1 MINSPAKPSLS
12 FFWINLRPFKK
23 WLIVVMLI
31 VFIDSLL
38 AGMGVGIILPMIQ
51 TLLEQNPS
59 KLLIVKIFPSLAG
72 MSIQHRILVVSA
84 ITFVLFLSRFVI
96 GLLRVG
102 LVKSFAEKLRRFW
115 SCKIGENIVHGPYQY
130 YIEKPQGA
138 WLNDWL
144 TEPISASAFCINYI
158 NYMSSITTF
167 IILMFLGVMI
177 SWKVMLSVSIV
188 LILILFL
195 VRKFTQ
201 KSAIE
206 HSRNKSKVIQ
216 RLSSLVNECL
226 THIKDIKTLNAE
238 NHSLGKISD
247 QFDTLRNI
255 LVKAQIYAELPRL
268 SGELFASILISISLI
283 YLSYTSELKMED
295 FLPFLAFYTVL
306 IYRLITSS
314 MGVMTSRIKAFQEFH
329 SLVKVQS
336 LSSNFLPHNRSDDGL
351 DFDAILTDISFNN
364 VEFGY
369 NSKVN
374 VIRGANFI
382 LHRGKLTVLS
392 GKSGHGKTTLIDLLL
407 RLIAP
412 QAGKI
417 EVNNLNIMEFNLAHW
432 RKCFGYVSQDAA
444 LFHGSIL
451 ENLTIGLPEVS
462 QAEIERA
469 CEMAGCL
476 DFISGLPANFNTMV
490 GERGLSLSGGQRK
503 RIAIARAL
511 LRKPQFL
518 ILDETTTSFEIS
530 IEKEILYNL
539 RNKIPKMAIV
549 LISHR
554 VNDDYQ
560 PDYIITIDKGI
571 VVA

>member
-1 MINSPAKPSLS
+1 
-12 FFWINLRPFKK
+12 
-23 WLIVVMLI
+23 
-31 VFIDSLL
+31 
-38 AGMGVGIILPMIQ
+38 
-51 TLLEQNPS
+51 
-59 KLLIVKIFPSLAG
+59 
-72 MSIQHRILVVSA
+72 
-84 ITFVLFLSRFVI
+84 
-96 GLLRVG
+96 
-102 LVKSFAEKLRRFW
+102 
-115 SCKIGENIVHGPYQY
+115 
-130 YIEKPQGA
+130 
-138 WLNDWL
+138 
-144 TEPISASAFCINYI
+144 
-158 NYMSSITTF
+158 
-167 IILMFLGVMI
+167 MFLGVMI

-188 LILILFL
+188 LISILFL

-201 KSAIE
+201 KSAID

-255 LVKAQIYAELPRL
+255 LVKAQIFAELPRL

-283 YLSYTSELKMED
+283 YLSYTSELRMED

-369 NSKVN
+369 DSKAN
-374 VIRGANFI
+374 VIKGVNFI

-462 QAEIERA
+462 QAEIERS

-476 DFISGLPANFNTMV
+476 DFISGLPANFNAMV

-554 VNDDYQ
+554 VNKDYQ